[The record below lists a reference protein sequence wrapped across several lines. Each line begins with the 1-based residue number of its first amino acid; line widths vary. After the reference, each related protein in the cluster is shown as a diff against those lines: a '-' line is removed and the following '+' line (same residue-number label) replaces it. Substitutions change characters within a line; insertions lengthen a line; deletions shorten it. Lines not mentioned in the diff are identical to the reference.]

1 MELLPFFC
9 STYEQFGVSFTFNTI
24 PDDRTFIGLIAKE
37 LICGIRKVP
46 EHKSK
51 AESSQG
57 KVIFLIYSNVL

>member
-9 STYEQFGVSFTFNTI
+9 ETYEQFGVSFTFSTI
-24 PDDRTFIGLIAKE
+24 PDDRAFISLITKE
-37 LICGIRKVP
+37 LISGIRKVP

-57 KVIFLIYSNVL
+57 NLPDNYMIG